1 MIKMAIINIINEELA
16 KRSKENMSFSDYKI
30 GSATAEYNEAI
41 TEATKKIEQAKLRAS
56 EDGKKRL
63 DYLLES
69 YKNKLAAWTNNYN
82 ANGSRHVSVMISGPS
97 NYNMRAHDKY
107 MSREGKLWEE
117 YDKIKTMIDYGISR
131 IIYGEK
137 IISSDNPNAVEL
149 LKDKIAKLEK
159 NQEMMKAANKIIRNS
174 KLDQTEKIN
183 QLVEIG
189 FTEECSKKLFIPDC
203 FGGIGFEGFTL
214 TNNNANINRL
224 KKRLAG
230 LEKKANEETAEKES
244 NGVKIVDNVE
254 YNRLQ
259 IFFPG
264 KPSDEIRTYLKSS
277 GFHWSPHYGCWQRMR
292 SNDANCVAEKA
303 AAMAD

>member
-1 MIKMAIINIINEELA
+1 MIKMAIINEELA
-16 KRSKENMSFSDYKI
+16 KRSKENMSFSDYET
-30 GSATAEYNEAI
+30 GSAAAEYNEAI

-82 ANGSRHVSVMISGPS
+82 ANGSRHVSIMIAGPS
-97 NYNMRAHDKY
+97 NYNMRAHERY

-131 IIYGEK
+131 IINGEK
-137 IISSDNPNAVEL
+137 IISSDNPDAAEL
-149 LKDKIAKLEK
+149 LKNKIAKLEK
-159 NQEMMKAANKIIRNS
+159 NQEMMKSANKIIRNS
-174 KLDQTEKIN
+174 KLDQSEKIN
-183 QLVEIG
+183 QLIEIG
-189 FTEECSKKLFIPDC
+189 FTEEQSEKLFIPDC
-203 FGGIGFEGFTL
+203 FGGIGFESFTL

-224 KKRLAG
+224 KKRLVG
-230 LEKKANEETAEKES
+230 LEKKASKETAEKET

-264 KPSDEIRTYLKSS
+264 KPDEGIRNYLKSN
-277 GFHWSPHYGCWQRMR
+277 GFHWSPHCGCWQRMR
-292 SNDANCVAEKA
+292 SNGANYAAEKVLE
-303 AAMAD
+303 MVD